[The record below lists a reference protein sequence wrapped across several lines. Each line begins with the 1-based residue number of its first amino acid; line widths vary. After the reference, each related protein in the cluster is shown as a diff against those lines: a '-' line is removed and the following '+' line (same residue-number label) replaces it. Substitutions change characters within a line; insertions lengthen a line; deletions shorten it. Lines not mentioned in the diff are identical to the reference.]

1 VDWCRPPAEWA
12 CPTFSYG
19 GDREQLVDWAKKKGD
34 EGVRDYWEQKNQ
46 LSIDGIPTRIVEK
59 NR

>member
-1 VDWCRPPAEWA
+1 MGRKFDVLAEQHLR
-12 CPTFSYG
+12 FIG
-19 GDREQLVDWAKKKGD
+19 
-34 EGVRDYWEQKNQ
+34 EQKNQ